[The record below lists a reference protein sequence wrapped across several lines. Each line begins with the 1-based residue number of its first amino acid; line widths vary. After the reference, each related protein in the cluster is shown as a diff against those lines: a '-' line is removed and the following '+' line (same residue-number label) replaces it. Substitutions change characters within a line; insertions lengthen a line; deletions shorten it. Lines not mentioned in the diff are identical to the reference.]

1 MLHTAIKPLE
11 ARRMPSQQTSLR
23 QLFWEM
29 NIGYQIQKNWKTG
42 AETGFYC
49 IATSHLRKDSAMERI
64 TAFVD
69 AHNLPYE
76 VIDGSGLSFFVH
88 DSIED

>member
-1 MLHTAIKPLE
+1 MLHTAIKTLE

-29 NIGYQIQKNWKTG
+29 NIGYQIQRDFKTK
-42 AETGFYC
+42 AEIGFYC
-49 IATSHLRKDSAMERI
+49 IATSHLRKDSAMQRI
-64 TAFVD
+64 MAFID

-76 VIDGSGLSFFVH
+76 VIDGSGLTFYVH
-88 DSIED
+88 DSIND